1 MIKYK
6 HMVSFSS
13 ALERLRQKPE
23 AVRARYLFF
32 SVGISFASIV
42 ALWAFSL
49 QASFGTLFKSDVVDA
64 VRESAQNV
72 GKSAPVSLE
81 NLMKAGKTLQE
92 GGEMLRESMPS
103 SISQPADVPPKE
115 ERLPSSERTATTPP
129 VSDDSGSAPSEGVRR
144 DMSKPNAMP
153 ETPPSEGSRPPSS
166 DASVPNSSGE

>member
-6 HMVSFSS
+6 SMVSFSS

-23 AVRARYLFF
+23 AVRIRYLFF
-32 SVGISFASIV
+32 SVGISFVSIV

-81 NLMKAGKTLQE
+81 DLMKAGKTLQE
-92 GGEMLRESMPS
+92 GGETLRESISSSAHPIGDAPS
-103 SISQPADVPPKE
+103 KE
-115 ERLPSSERTATTPP
+115 DTLPSKDEGTTPP
-129 VSDDSGSAPSEGVRR
+129 APDASDGAPSEGVRQ
-144 DMSKPNAMP
+144 DMPKQSAMP
-153 ETPPSEGSRPPSS
+153 ETPPSEGHRPPSS
-166 DASVPNSSGE
+166 DASVPSSSGE

>member
-1 MIKYK
+1 
-6 HMVSFSS
+6 MVSFSS

-32 SVGISFASIV
+32 SVGVSFASIV

-72 GKSAPVSLE
+72 GKNAPVSLE
-81 NLMKAGKTLQE
+81 DLMKAGKTLQE
-92 GGEMLRESMPS
+92 SGEMLRESMPS
-103 SISQPADVPPKE
+103 SISQPANVPPEE

-129 VSDDSGSAPSEGVRR
+129 VSDDSGSVPSEGVRR

-153 ETPPSEGSRPPSS
+153 ETSSEGSRPPSS